1 MEFSQSSYRQPL
13 DLTQTLGVID
23 MLVFSLSSFPLIKSQ
38 PYVKET
44 EFGNTFLP
52 TRLKLFSP
60 YSKNGF
66 LGGSVVKNP
75 PANAGGS
82 GDTDSI
88 PRSGKSPRG
97 GNGNPPQYS
106 CQEYP
111 MNRGTWWAIVHGVT
125 KSQT

>member
-1 MEFSQSSYRQPL
+1 MVRIRLKASPPSTE
-13 DLTQTLGVID
+13 
-23 MLVFSLSSFPLIKSQ
+23 
-38 PYVKET
+38 KET

-52 TRLKLFSP
+52 THLKLFSP

-75 PANAGGS
+75 PANEGGS
-82 GDTDSI
+82 GETDSI
-88 PRSGKSPRG
+88 PRSGKSPGG

-111 MNRGTWWAIVHGVT
+111 MDREAWRATVHEVT
-125 KSQT
+125 ESDTTEQLSTRKKVE